1 MPLRYLT
8 ACALV
13 LLLGMEN
20 ASGFGRDGSGGGTR
34 SLLMEAQVTGDNPFR
49 PGSNA
54 SFPARIHLQGPRL
67 RIDVTGPEGQRV
79 MLLRDDSVAAAWLVS
94 LDEGL
99 ALPTDARGLGELF
112 VDPEH
117 PCEHLRVRCA
127 PAGTRFVAGKSAT
140 GWRFRDARGRGPAG
154 TSDGEFW
161 IHPEEGVVVAYR
173 GTRRGRDDT
182 LSMEARSVSTAP
194 LPEELFDLPEV
205 VGLPKPAGR

>member
-54 SFPARIHLQGPRL
+54 SFPVRIHLRGPRL

-79 MLLRDDSVAAAWLVS
+79 MLLRDDSVAGASLAS
-94 LDEGL
+94 LDEGR
-99 ALPTDARGLGELF
+99 AARTAARG
-112 VDPEH
+112 
-117 PCEHLRVRCA
+117 
-127 PAGTRFVAGKSAT
+127 AGGRFVEPQH
-140 GWRFRDARGRGPAG
+140 PAQ
-154 TSDGEFW
+154 
-161 IHPEEGVVVAYR
+161 HP
-173 GTRRGRDDT
+173 
-182 LSMEARSVSTAP
+182 P
-194 LPEELFDLPEV
+194 LRCRPT
-205 VGLPKPAGR
+205 